1 MFHHVEVH
9 GGGPEH
15 QRQQEEDEAE
25 VSHLLPLLGALAL
38 VTVPDLLDLPDHVV
52 REEDAHIG
60 REDQQDGGG
69 QTLGARVKAPV
80 KGIGQQGKVY
90 QDMQEGQPEPRGIG
104 GVRTVGHMFPD
115 DGDKLGEAGLY
126 GSVKVKVDSNV
137 ADHEDVAEAEEQVE
151 DDLADGGG
159 DVEGERL

>member
-15 QRQQEEDEAE
+15 QGQQEEDEAE

-52 REEDAHIG
+52 REEDADIG

-69 QTLGARVKAPV
+69 QTLGTWVKTPV
-80 KGIGQQGKVY
+80 QGIG
-90 QDMQEGQPEPRGIG
+90 
-104 GVRTVGHMFPD
+104 
-115 DGDKLGEAGLY
+115 
-126 GSVKVKVDSNV
+126 
-137 ADHEDVAEAEEQVE
+137 
-151 DDLADGGG
+151 
-159 DVEGERL
+159 